1 MYAFYPYTFRLLPTA
16 FISPFWNSGSPILL
30 LTLPVKEIGQSKN
43 EKSSLWQLIIH
54 YKPASAHLWVNCLLW
69 TVLQLLGFMLF
80 PYKPEIGIFI
90 TSGHNLNYMSPT
102 PWCRLVYCHVVQLLF
117 WHTTMQLTHEL
128 YHQWTCDRNRKDKH
142 TQY

>member
-1 MYAFYPYTFRLLPTA
+1 MYTFYPYTFWLLPTT

-30 LTLPVKEIGQSKN
+30 LALSVKEIGQSKN

-102 PWCRLVYCHVVQLLF
+102 PWCRLVYCHAVQLLF
-117 WHTTMQLTHEL
+117 WHTTMQLTQEL
-128 YHQWTCDRNRKDKH
+128 YRQWTCDRNRKDKH